1 MYKCKSIVS
10 RRAMIR
16 IDQLKNVNFMNF
28 SLLNAY
34 HQYMRGKKSA
44 GDVAMRSSLVR
55 MIALIMLIGG
65 FSLDASAKSE
75 ITLSFGVYS
84 SDKPSSM
91 VRQFR
96 PVLNALER
104 QMAALHKGPVRI
116 QMHVAKSYE
125 QGVKD
130 LVTGKVDFSR
140 FGPASYIEAKDG
152 DPRIKIIVVES
163 NNGSKVFNGVI
174 CVDKDSEITQV
185 TQLRGKTFAFGD
197 ERSTIGRYLAQ
208 LHLLRHGMRV
218 GDLGNYEY
226 LGRHDAVGAAVGAGR
241 FAAGALKESTFMK
254 LVRDGVPLRAIA
266 KFPNVTK
273 PWIARGGLPDLQ
285 VRLLREAL
293 LTLDNSKAMK
303 SLAKDGF
310 LVGTDDDYAFIREA
324 MLGNQ
329 LFFKTQRPSIAN
341 RAASHAGN
349 DGGETTERK
358 P

>member
-1 MYKCKSIVS
+1 
-10 RRAMIR
+10 
-16 IDQLKNVNFMNF
+16 
-28 SLLNAY
+28 
-34 HQYMRGKKSA
+34 MRYKKSA
-44 GDVAMRSSLVR
+44 GDFAMRSSLIR
-55 MIALIMLIGG
+55 MISLIVLLGG
-65 FSLDASAKSE
+65 FSLDAHAKRE

-104 QMAALHKGPVRI
+104 QMAVLHKGPVRI

-130 LVTGKVDFSR
+130 LVTGKVDFAR
-140 FGPASYIEAKDG
+140 FGPASYVEAKHG
-152 DPRIKIIVVES
+152 DPRIKIIAVES

-185 TQLRGKTFAFGD
+185 TQLRGRTFAFGD

-208 LHLLRHGMRV
+208 LHLLRHGMKV
-218 GDLGNYEY
+218 GDLGHYEY

-241 FAAGALKESTFMK
+241 FAAGALKESTFKK
-254 LVRDGVPLRAIA
+254 LVADGVPLRAIA

-285 VRLLREAL
+285 IRLVRQAL
-293 LTLDNSKAMK
+293 LTLNNSKAMK
-303 SLAKDGF
+303 FLAKDGF
-310 LVGTDDDYAFIREA
+310 LEGSDEDYAFIREA

-329 LFFKTQRPSIAN
+329 LFFKTQANIA
-341 RAASHAGN
+341 RRRG
-349 DGGETTERK
+349 K
-358 P
+358 Q

>member
-1 MYKCKSIVS
+1 
-10 RRAMIR
+10 
-16 IDQLKNVNFMNF
+16 
-28 SLLNAY
+28 
-34 HQYMRGKKSA
+34 
-44 GDVAMRSSLVR
+44 MRSSLVR